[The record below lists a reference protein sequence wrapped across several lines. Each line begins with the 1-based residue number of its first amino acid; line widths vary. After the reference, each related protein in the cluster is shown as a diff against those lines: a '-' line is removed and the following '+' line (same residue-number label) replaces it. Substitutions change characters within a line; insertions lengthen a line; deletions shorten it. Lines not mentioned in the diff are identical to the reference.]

1 MNQLRKTLSLMTVTA
16 LLTGISP
23 VILPQNWAMAQDA
36 ATPEPAKPDA
46 ATPDAAKS
54 DPDKVLATIG
64 GINITNKEVDQIST
78 DLDPQFAKLPDDQR
92 RLAALAAI
100 IDIKSLAAKA
110 EAEKLDQTPEFKS
123 RLEFLKDRALHNDYF
138 KQQVVDKITD
148 ADIRAR
154 YDKEIAAMPPQSEVR
169 ARHILVKTKEEAEAI
184 IKQLDGGAKFE
195 DVAKEKSTDG
205 SAAQGGDLGYF
216 GPGQMV
222 PEFEKAANALEIGK
236 YTETPVQSQFGF
248 HIIKLEDKRTQQP
261 PAFDQV
267 KDQVK
272 SILIRERYM
281 ELVKKERGDLKVEFT
296 DPATGAAIKAATEA
310 QQ

>member
-46 ATPDAAKS
+46 AKTDAAKS

-281 ELVKKERGDLKVEFT
+281 ELVKKERGDLKVEFA